1 MRHRLMT
8 HPLFFISITAPLSFS
23 YPPHTPYKQPLVTR
37 KPPLNPNHRKTRLLL
52 IEKNAIF
59 AEKY

>member
-8 HPLFFISITAPLSFS
+8 HPLFLYLLLLPLAF
-23 YPPHTPYKQPLVTR
+23 YPPHTLYKQPLVTR

-52 IEKNAIF
+52 IEKIAKF

>member
-8 HPLFFISITAPLSFS
+8 HPLFFISITAPPRF
-23 YPPHTPYKQPLVTR
+23 YPPHTPYKQPPETR

-52 IEKNAIF
+52 IEKF
-59 AEKY
+59 AKFADKY